1 MEIIMEIREWLID
14 WFSKHSSLS
23 VAELEA
29 ASADDYLKQGIID
42 SFSFVM
48 LISDIDDEYD
58 IAFTNDDFL
67 DPRFPTIDGLAAM
80 INERK

>member
-29 ASADDYLKQGIID
+29 ASANDYLKQGIID

-58 IAFTNDDFL
+58 IAFSNDDFL
-67 DPRFPTIDGLAAM
+67 DPRFPTIDGLATM
-80 INERK
+80 ISERK

>member
-1 MEIIMEIREWLID
+1 MEIREWLID

-29 ASADDYLKQGIID
+29 VSANDYLKQGIID
-42 SFSFVM
+42 SFAFVM
-48 LISDIDDEYD
+48 LISDIDDEFD
-58 IAFTNDDFL
+58 IAFTNEDFL
-67 DPRFPTIDGLAAM
+67 DPRFPTIDGLTAM